1 MEHMYPSPAFLKT
14 CLHEIG
20 HMVHYE
26 HLPYPAYGTP
36 TALWHTF
43 CQVGNVPTANSSY
56 ENSLAE
62 AFAEW
67 WRFLFSPMSQSI
79 SHRHGLLYVTG
90 LQAWMRSLPG
100 ALTLAL
106 DHKAIFHRGEVIDI
120 DVAPLAFQGRT
131 MVPVRFVAENLNRV
145 GHITR
150 VGWIAPETAYIE

>member
-1 MEHMYPSPAFLKT
+1 MLFRS
-14 CLHEIG
+14 
-20 HMVHYE
+20 MVHYE